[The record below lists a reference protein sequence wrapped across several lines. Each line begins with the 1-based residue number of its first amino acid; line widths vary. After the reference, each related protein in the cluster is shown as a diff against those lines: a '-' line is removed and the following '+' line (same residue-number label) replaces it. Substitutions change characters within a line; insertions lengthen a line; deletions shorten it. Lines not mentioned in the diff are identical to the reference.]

1 MIKVKKAIPYS
12 AIIIFLA
19 ALLFSFCK
27 FIIYKTNDRYVMYF
41 ESLNNG
47 KICTE
52 VRFLPEKPVQG
63 KEQLFVD
70 ELLLGPMTNRYRHL
84 FTKGTRTEFCF
95 VRNKTMFVGISKDA
109 LQISAETADIKKG
122 MRLFKKNIL
131 KNFKNIN
138 TIEMFIDGKSV

>member
-1 MIKVKKAIPYS
+1 M
-12 AIIIFLA
+12 
-19 ALLFSFCK
+19 
-27 FIIYKTNDRYVMYF
+27 
-41 ESLNNG
+41 NNG

-109 LQISAETADIKKG
+109 LQISAETADIKKE

-131 KNFKNIN
+131 KNFKNIK
-138 TIEMFIDGKSV
+138 TIEMFIDGTSV